1 MSWRTRFRTSLV
13 YVVAIVAGFSLAYL
27 LVAFVIFPAGVIP
40 RDVKVPNV
48 TGLGFDEAAQRLAQA
63 GFKAEQGEQR
73 YNNSAPKMT
82 VLEQSPPPG
91 AREGVGAKVT
101 LVVSGGQRVVTVPT
115 VTGMTRGEAQVL
127 LEKEGFEVGDVLEAP
142 STSPPGTVIGT
153 RPAAGSAV
161 SVPSTVSIVLSGGA
175 PAPSMP
181 DLMGREVGAARQV
194 LTQLGVRN
202 VSIVREPGGPGT
214 PGTVIGQSP
223 VSGATIVP
231 GMTITLRV
239 VAEQDPPPSE
249 EPLEPAPQPVPPPV
263 QQP

>member
-1 MSWRTRFRTSLV
+1 MTWRTRFRTSLV

-91 AREGVGAKVT
+91 ARDGIGATVT
-101 LVVSGGQRVVTVPT
+101 LVVSGGQRIVTIPT

-127 LEKEGFEVGDVLEAP
+127 LEREGFDVGEVLEAP

-161 SVPSTVSIVLSGGA
+161 SVPSAVSIVLSGGA

-181 DLMGREVGAARQV
+181 DLMGRDVGAARQV
-194 LTQLGVRN
+194 LTQLGVRS
-202 VSIVREPGGPGT
+202 VSIVREEGGPGA
-214 PGTVIGQSP
+214 PGTVISQSP

-239 VAEQDPPPSE
+239 VAEPEPPPST
-249 EPLEPAPQPVPPPV
+249 EPQEPAPQPEPPPV